1 MRNNFVKF
9 QKFLTIFVK
18 TVVLFTIF
26 YTLEKTVFSFFN
38 MKEGYSKKC
47 KTKKKHKEKIIT
59 KPIKRNYKEDCK
71 SIIKTFLKMKKLK
84 KEILWTLEKK

>member
-1 MRNNFVKF
+1 
-9 QKFLTIFVK
+9 
-18 TVVLFTIF
+18 
-26 YTLEKTVFSFFN
+26 

-47 KTKKKHKEKIIT
+47 KTKKKKHKEKIIT